1 MTLQRDQVG
10 NYRKDHLPELDGL
23 RGIAVLLVL
32 WQHVPPMIVPY
43 AVFRAQ
49 RAMFGEMRN
58 GEWPVYIDGFRD
70 SLLRAGYLGV
80 DVFFVL
86 SGFLITRILLVDKAA
101 SVPLRH
107 FLARRFLRIFPIYYL
122 TLVVAWLVR
131 PAPDLPYCAVYL
143 SNFYYSVQG
152 IAGAAL
158 PHSWSLAVEE
168 HFYLLWPPAV
178 YLCSDRRARK
188 IAAFV
193 VVPGAI
199 ACAVGCAWYWR
210 DEPSFLTRLLQY
222 GTPFRALSLT
232 LGALLAFGEAR
243 VRANRSRWLVIGLVA
258 IVVGY
263 ALHVVPPFAGRAM
276 TGSTG
281 FRVLVLLGFAL
292 TSFGL
297 VTTSIVCSA
306 GRSIFARLLRSRLL
320 RWVGKI
326 SYGLYLYHF
335 VVYRWT
341 GVYELKVD
349 DPSAPLHM
357 AVAIVLAFVVAAVSF
372 RFIERPILRHAARF
386 RSVSGRTD
394 E

>member
-1 MTLQRDQVG
+1 MAPQRQPVG

-32 WQHVPPMIVPY
+32 WQHVPVMLVPY

-49 RAMFGEMRN
+49 RAIFGEMQN

-101 SVPLRH
+101 AVPLRH

-122 TLVVAWLVR
+122 TLGVAWLVR
-131 PAPDLPYCAVYL
+131 PAPDLPYCAAYL
-143 SNFYYSVQG
+143 SNFYYSVHG
-152 IAGAAL
+152 VAGAAL

-178 YLCSDRRARK
+178 YLCSDRRALR
-188 IAAFV
+188 IAAYV

-199 ACAVGCAWYWR
+199 ACAVCCAWYWR
-210 DEPSFLTRLLQY
+210 DEPSFLTRLLQC

-232 LGALLAFGEAR
+232 LGALLAFGESR
-243 VRANRSRWLVIGLVA
+243 VRANRSRWLVVGLAA

-263 ALHVVPPFAGRAM
+263 ALHVVPPLGGRSISN
-276 TGSTG
+276 TTTFS
-281 FRVLVLLGFAL
+281 VLVLLGFAL

-297 VTTSIVCSA
+297 VTTAIVCSA
-306 GRSIFARLLRSRLL
+306 GGSVFARILRGRLL

-335 VVYRWT
+335 VVFAWT
-341 GVYELKVD
+341 GVHALKVD
-349 DPSAPLHM
+349 DASAPLHM
-357 AVAIVLAFVVAAVSF
+357 AIAIVIAFVVATLSF
-372 RFIERPILRHAARF
+372 RFIERPILRYAARF
-386 RSVSGRTD
+386 RSVSV
-394 E
+394 